1 MSVKQAER
9 STRSGKV
16 FLRGRRRECALLGRL
31 IEGVRGGRSAAL
43 VLLGEAGVG
52 KTALL
57 RYASGSAPDLRVLR
71 VVGVESEMELPF
83 AALHQ
88 LFGPMLGRLERL
100 PGPQRDA
107 LGIAFG
113 LRMGPAPDRFLVGL
127 AVLSLLSEVAGEHPL
142 MCVVDDAHWLDR
154 ASAQALAF
162 AARRLQAE
170 SVFMM
175 FAMRERRTDFN
186 GVPELAVKGLSNADA
201 RELLDSVVRW
211 PLDDR
216 VAERIVAETKG
227 NPLALLE
234 LPRDL
239 SPEELAGGFGL
250 PDVLPLSGKIEQSF
264 LRRVGNL
271 PEDTRLL
278 LVLAAA
284 DPTGDAALMWRAARL
299 LGLRVGLAD
308 YAEATGLLEIRTR
321 VRFRHPLMRSAVYQ
335 GASASDR
342 RKMHAALAEAADPGA
357 DPDRRAWH
365 RAQAASAHDED
376 VAADLERS
384 ADRAQARGGLAAAAA
399 FLERSADLTVD
410 PGCAAGRALAA
421 ARAKYQAGA
430 PKAATKLLARAEA
443 GAPDEL
449 LRARIGL
456 LRGQMAFATSN
467 SGEASALLL
476 QAAGRLEQIDP
487 KLARETYLDAL
498 AAAMFAGRLAGTVG
512 LPEVAVAARGA
523 AAAPQPPRASDLLL
537 DGLAILIT
545 DGYEAGV
552 PAMRRAVSAFRS
564 GDAATEDEL
573 RWLFVACHSAH
584 DLWDDEGWHALSTR
598 YLQLARHAGAL
609 GLLPIAIS
617 QRVGMHLHAG
627 EFAAAASL
635 VEETEAIT
643 EATRNDLPPY
653 SALALAGWQGRA
665 AEVDRLFQAT
675 VNAVAPRGEGMG
687 LSLAYY
693 TSAVLNNGLGRY
705 AAALD
710 AAERA
715 SVYPQELGFANWGL
729 VELVEAAARSGDT
742 GRAARAVEQL
752 TWTTRHS
759 GTPWGQGI
767 EACSRALISDGDD
780 AELLYRKAIE
790 KLGRCRAA
798 VALARAHLV
807 YGEWLRRENRRAD
820 ARVPLRTAYEMFTA
834 MKAEAFTGRARRELL
849 ATGETVR
856 ERTEPTRDEL
866 TPQERQIARRAR
878 EGRTNA
884 EIGTELFL
892 SPRTVEWH
900 LGRVFAKLGVASRQE
915 LRTALPDLGRLA
927 TSAQQNR
934 SLCLSGSEGS
944 GIVRRFHLVA
954 MSSSRSDHVWARLRL

>member
-1 MSVKQAER
+1 LTGFEHVES
-9 STRSGKV
+9 SSRSGKV
-16 FLRGRRRECALLGRL
+16 VLRGRSRECAVLGGL
-31 IEGVRGGRSAAL
+31 VEGVRGGRSAAL
-43 VLLGEAGVG
+43 MLLGEAGVG

-57 RYASGSAPDLRVLR
+57 RYAVGSAPDLQVIRA
-71 VVGVESEMELPF
+71 VGVESEMELAF

-88 LFGPMLGRLERL
+88 LCRPMLGRLERL
-100 PGPQRDA
+100 PAPQRDA

-113 LRMGPAPDRFLVGL
+113 LQTGPAPDRFLVGL
-127 AVLSLLSEVAGEHPL
+127 AVLSLLSEVAGEQPL
-142 MCVVDDAHWLDR
+142 MCIVDDAQWLDQ

-170 SVFMM
+170 SVLMM
-175 FAMRERRTDFN
+175 FAMRELSTDFD
-186 GVPELAVKGLSNADA
+186 GLPELVVEGLSHADA

-211 PLDDR
+211 PLDDL

-250 PDVLPLSGKIEQSF
+250 PDVLPLSGRIEQSF
-264 LRRVGNL
+264 LRRAESL

-284 DPTGDAALMWRAARL
+284 EPTGDAVLMWRAAGL
-299 LGLRVGLAD
+299 LGLQVGAAE
-308 YAEATGLLEIRTR
+308 YAEATGLLEIGTR
-321 VRFRHPLMRSAVYQ
+321 VRFRHPLVRSAVYQ
-335 GASASDR
+335 GASASER
-342 RKMHAALAEAADPGA
+342 RKMHAALAAAADPA
-357 DPDRRAWH
+357 VDPDRRAWH
-365 RAQAASAHDED
+365 RAQAASAPDED

-410 PGCAAGRALAA
+410 PERQAGRALAA

-430 PKAATKLLARAEA
+430 PEAAAELLARAEA
-443 GAPDEL
+443 GATDEL

-456 LRGQMAFATSN
+456 LRGQMAFATSH

-476 QAAGRLEQIDP
+476 ASAGRLEQVDP
-487 KLARETYLDAL
+487 ELARETYLDAL
-498 AAAMFAGRLAGTVG
+498 AAAIFAGRLAGQVG
-512 LPEVAVAARGA
+512 LAEVAAAARGA
-523 AAAPQPPRASDLLL
+523 PAARRPQRAPDLLL

-545 DGYEAGV
+545 DGYAAGV
-552 PAMRRAVSAFRS
+552 PVVRRAVRAFRS
-564 GDAATEDEL
+564 GDAAVQDEF
-573 RWLFVACHSAH
+573 RWSFVACHSAH
-584 DLWDDEGWHALSTR
+584 DLWDDEGWYALSTR
-598 YLQLARHAGAL
+598 YLQLARQAGAL

-617 QRVGMHLHAG
+617 QRVGLHLHMG
-627 EFAAAASL
+627 EFAAAAAL

-665 AEVDRLFQAT
+665 AEANQLFQAT
-675 VNAVAPRGEGMG
+675 MNAVAPRGEGMG
-687 LSLAYY
+687 LSLAQY

-710 AAERA
+710 AADRA
-715 SVYPQELGFANWGL
+715 SAYPQELGFANWAL
-729 VELVEAAARSGDT
+729 VELVEAAARSGEV

-752 TWTTRHS
+752 TRTTRHS

-767 EACSRALISDGDD
+767 QARSRALISDGDD
-780 AELLYRKAIE
+780 AEQLYLEAVE
-790 KLGRCRAA
+790 QLGRCRGAA
-798 VALARAHLV
+798 ALARAHLI
-807 YGEWLRRENRRAD
+807 YGEWLRRANRRVD
-820 ARVPLRTAYEMFTA
+820 ARVQLRTAYEMLTS
-834 MKAEAFTGRARRELL
+834 MQAEAFADRARRELL

-856 ERTEPTRDEL
+856 KRTEPTRDGL
-866 TPQERQIARRAR
+866 TPQERQIAWRAR
-878 EGRTNA
+878 EGRTNP
-884 EIGTELFL
+884 EIGAELFL

-900 LGRVFAKLGVASRQE
+900 LRKVYTKLGITSRRE
-915 LRTALPDLGRLA
+915 LHTALSDLGPVA
-927 TSAQQNR
+927 TSA
-934 SLCLSGSEGS
+934 
-944 GIVRRFHLVA
+944 
-954 MSSSRSDHVWARLRL
+954 